1 MTQGRESKT
10 GKFGREGMACGGVFS
25 RTPSRKPV
33 EFLASRRRSLSS
45 CHTTQGPVSAAKAP
59 QQFSMSAIVFGLDVF
74 ERYAE
79 TDVVMKDF
87 LMQKTHRSQV
97 ATRLVLSQ

>member
-1 MTQGRESKT
+1 MTQGRESKN

-59 QQFSMSAIVFGLDVF
+59 QQFSMSAIAL
-74 ERYAE
+74 ETCSNANAE
-79 TDVVMKDF
+79 THVVMKDF
-87 LMQKTHRSQV
+87 LMQKTHRLLA